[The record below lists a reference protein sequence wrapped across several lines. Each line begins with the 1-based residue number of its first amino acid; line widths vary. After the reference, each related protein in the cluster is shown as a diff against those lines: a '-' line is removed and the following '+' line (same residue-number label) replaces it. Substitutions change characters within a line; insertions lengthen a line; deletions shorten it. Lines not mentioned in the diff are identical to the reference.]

1 MFAINLDGH
10 AELRPL
16 QPWHAAEFA
25 EHRERAYE
33 HIVPWVGAGFAKDDA
48 SLVLQR
54 YADKYAKDAGGI
66 WGIWLEGKLV
76 GGVLLVSFDLRSGV
90 SEAGCWLEPAAVG
103 RGLITRAATV
113 LLDWVILERGIERV
127 EWHTNARNAPS
138 IAVAKRLGMSLDGT
152 MRSAFPSASGERGD
166 MEVWSVLAPEWRALR
181 SAASDADKAAV
192 DALATGFLSLFT
204 NVGGVVPDLSR
215 IHELFVPD
223 GVIAN
228 GGPRAGLF
236 SLDAFIAPR
245 QELLTS
251 GELTEFS
258 EWETWE
264 RTEFFGDVAHRLTR
278 YRKQGVL
285 RGEPFTGSGTK
296 SMQFLRT
303 KDGWRVTA
311 VSWDDDRFAS

>member
-1 MFAINLDGH
+1 MFAHPLTAD

-33 HIVPWVGAGFAKDDA
+33 HISPWVGAGFANDEA
-48 SLVLQR
+48 GLVLQR

-66 WGIWLEGKLV
+66 WGIWLDGRLV
-76 GGVLLVSFDLRSGV
+76 GGVLLVSFDLKSGV
-90 SEAGCWLEPAAVG
+90 SEAGCWLEPSAVG

-113 LLDWVILERGIERV
+113 LLDWVILDRGIERV

-166 MEVWSVLAPEWRALR
+166 MEVWSVLAAEWRAHR
-181 SAASDADKAAV
+181 AVADEDKAAV
-192 DALATGFLSLFT
+192 DALTAKFFALFT
-204 NVGGVVPDLSR
+204 NTEGAVPDVSR
-215 IHELFVPD
+215 IHDLFVPN
-223 GVIAN
+223 GVISN
-228 GGPRAGLF
+228 GGPKAALYD
-236 SLDAFIAPR
+236 LDAFAAPR
-245 QELLTS
+245 QALLTS
-251 GELTEFS
+251 GDLTDFA

-264 RTEFFGDVAHRLTR
+264 RTTFFGDVAHRLGG

-285 RGEPFTGSGTK
+285 RGAPFTGGGNK

-303 KDGWRVTA
+303 PDGWRLTS
-311 VSWDDDRFAS
+311 VSWDDERPPTP